1 MHKNL
6 APRLIPALIAI
17 AFSGGASASGFQ
29 LLEQNASGLGN
40 SYAGSAAVAENA
52 STIFYNPAGM
62 TQLKGL
68 QVSGGLTAIHTSYKF
83 SDQGSSVGVLQ
94 NSGNGGDGG
103 GWGYLPNAYISWEA
117 TKDLYLGLGI
127 GAPFGLKTE
136 YNNPWQG
143 GAQSLKF
150 DIKTVNIN
158 PSIAWRANEF
168 VSVGAGINYQKLTAE
183 YERQVAVASTSGL
196 AVATMLSTTKATLNL
211 DDDAWGWNVGA
222 LFSINPTTKIGVSY
236 RSAVKYDL
244 TGDFKFD
251 GTLAQSSNP
260 LLGGA
265 TKDRSAKAT
274 LKVPDTWILSATHA
288 LNDRVELLGDIS
300 WTGWSSIPKVDVYNA
315 QTTGAGAVSGRIA
328 QTLDTEFRDTWR
340 VAAGANYRYTEALKF
355 KFGIAYDQTPVKG
368 ASTRLVSLPDNN
380 RIWLSFGTQ
389 WKPTKDSAVDLGIA
403 HLFVKDSKI
412 DNDQSAAGRG
422 RVTGTFADSAWIFGL
437 QYSAAF

>member
-136 YNNPWQG
+136 YDNPWQG

-168 VSVGAGINYQKLTAE
+168 VSVGAGINYQKATAE
-183 YERQVAVASTSGL
+183 YERQVSVST
-196 AVATMLSTTKATLNL
+196 ATRAATKMTLDL
-211 DDDAWGWNVGA
+211 DDDAWGWNVGV
-222 LFSINPTTKIGVSY
+222 LFNIAPSTKVGLSY

-244 TGDFKFD
+244 TGDIKFD
-251 GTLAQSSNP
+251 GPVAQNP

-265 TKDRSAKAT
+265 VTNRAAKAT
-274 LKVPDTWILSATHA
+274 LKLPDTWILSATHV
-288 LNDRVELLGDIS
+288 LNDRFELLGDIS
-300 WTGWSSIPKVDVYNA
+300 WTGWSSIPKVDVINA
-315 QTTGAGAVSGRIA
+315 QTTGVGAVSGNVA
-328 QTLDTEFRDTWR
+328 QTLDTNFRDTWR
-340 VAAGANYRYTEALKF
+340 VAAGANYRYTDALKF
-355 KFGIAYDQTPVKG
+355 KFGVAYDQTPVQG

>member
-1 MHKNL
+1 MHKTFN
-6 APRLIPALIAI
+6 PRLIPALVAL
-17 AFSGGASASGFQ
+17 AFSGSAAAAGFQ
-29 LLEQNASGLGN
+29 LLEQNASGIGN

-52 STIFYNPAGM
+52 STIYYNPAGM

-68 QVSGGLTAIHTSYKF
+68 QVSGGLTAINTSYKF
-83 SDQGSSVGVLQ
+83 SDQGSSVGVLAGA
-94 NSGNGGDGG
+94 GNGGDGG

-117 TKDLYLGLGI
+117 TKDIYLGLGI

-158 PSIAWRANEF
+158 PSIAWRANDF
-168 VSVGAGINYQKLTAE
+168 VSLGAGINYQKITAE
-183 YERQVAVASTSGL
+183 YQRQTAVASVSGL
-196 AVATMLSTTKATLNL
+196 IVANMLAATKMTLNL

-222 LFSINPTTKIGVSY
+222 LFSISPATKIGISY
-236 RSAVKYDL
+236 RSTVKYNL
-244 TGDFKFD
+244 TGDMKFD
-251 GTLAQSSNP
+251 GPMAQNAAT
-260 LLGGA
+260 GGA
-265 TKDRSAKAT
+265 TTNRAATAT
-274 LKVPDTWILSATHA
+274 LKLPDTLILSGTHS
-288 LNDRVELLGDIS
+288 LNDRIELLGDIS
-300 WTGWSSIPKVDVYNA
+300 WTGWSSVPKVDVYNA
-315 QTTGAGAVSGRIA
+315 ETTGVRATSGQIA

-340 VAAGANYRYTEALKF
+340 VAAGANYRYTDAVKF
-355 KFGIAYDQTPVKG
+355 KFGVAYDQTPVKG
-368 ASTRLVSLPDNN
+368 ATTRLVSLPDNN

-389 WKPTKDSAVDLGIA
+389 WKPTKDTALDFGVA

-422 RVTGTFADSAWIFGL
+422 RVTGTFSDSAWIFGL

>member
-1 MHKNL
+1 MHKTFN
-6 APRLIPALIAI
+6 PRLIPALIAL
-17 AFSGGASASGFQ
+17 AFSGSAAASGFQ

-40 SYAGSAAVAENA
+40 AYAGSAAVAENA

-68 QVSGGLTAIHTSYKF
+68 QVSGGLTAINTSYKY
-83 SDQGSSVGVLQ
+83 SDGGSSVGVLQ

-158 PSIAWRANEF
+158 PSIAWKANEF
-168 VSVGAGINYQKLTAE
+168 VSLGAGINYQKITAE
-183 YERQVAVASTSGL
+183 YERQVSVSS
-196 AVATMLSTTKATLNL
+196 ATRAATKMTLDL
-211 DDDAWGWNVGA
+211 DDDAWGWNIGA
-222 LFSINPTTKIGVSY
+222 LFTITPSTKVGISY
-236 RSAVKYDL
+236 RSAIKYDL
-244 TGDFKFD
+244 TGNIKFD
-251 GTLAQSSNP
+251 GPVAQNP

-265 TKDRSAKAT
+265 VTDRAAKAT
-274 LKVPDTWILSATHA
+274 LKLPDTWILSATHV

-300 WTGWSSIPKVDVYNA
+300 WTGWSSIPKVDVINA
-315 QTTGAGAVSGRIA
+315 QTTGVGAVSGAVA
-328 QTLDTEFRDTWR
+328 QTLDTNFRDTWR
-340 VAAGANYRYTEALKF
+340 VAAGANYRYTDALKF
-355 KFGIAYDQTPVKG
+355 KFGVAYDQTPVQG

-389 WKPTKDSAVDLGIA
+389 WKPTKDSAVDFGIA

-412 DNDQSAAGRG
+412 DNDQSTAGRG

>member
-168 VSVGAGINYQKLTAE
+168 VSIGAGINYQKASAE
-183 YERQVAVASTSGL
+183 YERQVSVST
-196 AVATMLSTTKATLNL
+196 ATRAATKMTLDL
-211 DDDAWGWNVGA
+211 DDDAWGWNVGV
-222 LFSINPTTKIGVSY
+222 LFNIAPSTKVGLSY

-244 TGDFKFD
+244 TGDIKFD
-251 GTLAQSSNP
+251 GPVAQNP

-265 TKDRSAKAT
+265 VTNRAAKAT
-274 LKVPDTWILSATHA
+274 LKLPDTWILSATHV
-288 LNDRVELLGDIS
+288 LNDRFELLGDIS
-300 WTGWSSIPKVDVYNA
+300 WTGWSSIPKVDVINA
-315 QTTGAGAVSGRIA
+315 QTTGVGAVSGNVA
-328 QTLDTEFRDTWR
+328 QTLDTDFRDTWR
-340 VAAGANYRYTEALKF
+340 VAAGANYRYTDALKF
-355 KFGIAYDQTPVKG
+355 KFGVAYDQTPVQG

-389 WKPTKDSAVDLGIA
+389 WKPTKDSALDLGIA